1 MNRMDTMRATSESLA
16 DLVTSTGKSL
26 RYGAAAVAIFVEQ
39 QRLQI
44 VAAATAGEPGLDK
57 MQTRA
62 LAAVRL
68 FAGVE
73 AAVQGDAFDRRF
85 EAIIGVALQVAT

>member
-1 MNRMDTMRATSESLA
+1 MNAMDTMRATSEALD

-26 RYGAAAVAIFVEQ
+26 RYGAAAVAIFTEQ
-39 QRLQI
+39 QRRQI
-44 VAAATAGEPGLDK
+44 VAAATAGEPGLEK
-57 MQTRA
+57 MQVRA

-73 AAVQGDAFDRRF
+73 AAVQGDAFDSRF
-85 EAIIGVALQVAT
+85 AAIIGVALQVAT